1 MATFHNPNVV
11 PDNSLLSHIFGKNV
25 LLRLATVRQDGDRCV
40 FKALVLKKLEHGQN
54 SCFVRLRALDKPAP
68 SFYTV
73 AAMQK
78 IAASC
83 IKHLV
88 PATIK
93 IGEATNDQGRK
104 FQFWVMELG
113 KGIALDNIWEK
124 MDHEN
129 RKSVVKNLV
138 EVLFSLQSLKISDY
152 KVQNTFQESLGEH
165 RKEELT
171 EAVKASFGG
180 PLSGFLET
188 EAFFM
193 AFLLKVFGFDQPF
206 KNIFVNRFNSM
217 KPESDPAGI
226 VLECTAKHVDSI
238 RINDDDMRKL

>member
-1 MATFHNPNVV
+1 MATFHNPNVI
-11 PDNSLLSHIFGKNV
+11 PDNSLLSQIFGKNV

-40 FKALVLKKLEHGQN
+40 SKALVLKKLDHGQN

-104 FQFWVMELG
+104 FQFWVMERG

-152 KVQNTFQESLGEH
+152 KVQNTLQESLGEH

-171 EAVKASFGG
+171 EAAKASFGG

-193 AFLLKVFGFDQPF
+193 AFLLRVFGFDQPF

-217 KPESDPAGI
+217 KPVSDPAGI